1 MKKIR
6 KAPAMKILQPGEH
19 SEFWDTILRMRDDND
34 PRWMNFSPAMRY
46 SAEQYEKNLNA
57 TKQKAA

>member
-19 SEFWDTILRMRDDND
+19 SEYWDVILRMRDDND
-34 PRWMNFSPAMRY
+34 PRWLNFSPAMRY
-46 SAEQYEKNLNA
+46 SAEQYERNLKA
-57 TKQKAA
+57 SVDKAA